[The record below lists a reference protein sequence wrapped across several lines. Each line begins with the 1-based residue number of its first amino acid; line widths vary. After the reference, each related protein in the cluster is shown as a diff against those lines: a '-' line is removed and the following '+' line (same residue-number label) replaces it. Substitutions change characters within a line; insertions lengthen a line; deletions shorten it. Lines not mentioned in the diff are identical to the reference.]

1 MRCLAKGGFPRMAL
15 AAGWVAG
22 PPLCRTPIRVRRLT
36 RRNHRVLE
44 SLSFLLT
51 FYRLFARWHVTKVYD
66 LR

>member
-1 MRCLAKGGFPRMAL
+1 MSCSAKSGFAGMAP

-22 PPLCRTPIRVRRLT
+22 PPWGRTPTRVHRLT
-36 RRNHRVLE
+36 RKKHRVLE

>member
-1 MRCLAKGGFPRMAL
+1 MAA
-15 AAGWVAG
+15 AAGRVAG
-22 PPLCRTPIRVRRLT
+22 PPLGRTPTRVRRLPG
-36 RRNHRVLE
+36 RNHRVLE

>member
-1 MRCLAKGGFPRMAL
+1 MSSSAKDGFAGMAP
-15 AAGWVAG
+15 AAGWMAE
-22 PPLCRTPIRVRRLT
+22 PPWGRTPTRVRPLT
-36 RRNHRVLE
+36 RRNRPVLE